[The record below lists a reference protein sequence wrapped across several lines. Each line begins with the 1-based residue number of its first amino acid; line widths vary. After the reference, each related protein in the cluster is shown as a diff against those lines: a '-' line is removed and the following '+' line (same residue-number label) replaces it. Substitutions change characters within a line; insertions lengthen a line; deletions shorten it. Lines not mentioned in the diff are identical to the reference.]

1 MPYTFH
7 TDPGHGWL
15 EVPIKDCARIGLSL
29 DNFSKHSYRDGNTLF
44 LEEDCDMAV
53 FIKAYECFHNSSQG
67 PAIAW
72 PSSDTLINIR
82 GLDGIGEY
90 HEQV

>member
-29 DNFSKHSYRDGNTLF
+29 DDFSEYSYRDGNTLF

-53 FIKAYECFHNSSQG
+53 FIKAWRCSMDLHG
-67 PAIAW
+67 PAISW

-82 GLDGIGEY
+82 ELDRIGEY
-90 HEQV
+90 HERV